1 MAHSII
7 GTKHLN
13 GIWSFYYH
21 CCFPTSAASDDTRGG
36 PKSHWSRAAGHGWGG
51 NGSTLDRK
59 KTMGGAAIFAMRH
72 TCTST
77 GFFQN
82 WPFWSFSFENHSRL
96 KILFLACLSEI
107 RFLNL
112 TLITTERLLQ
122 SKSMFFVQISIYRQ
136 LAFYWLN
143 LIVRIMS
150 VEVPHMVQDLMPLD
164 GLPLNHLLCWV
175 LLWICVGIQT
185 ERVED
190 FNFTTQVCQSC

>member
-1 MAHSII
+1 MGSEASQCIPVI
-7 GTKHLN
+7 TTTIVVFQHLLLPMTPEAVRN
-13 GIWSFYYH
+13 LIEAE
-21 CCFPTSAASDDTRGG
+21 PQATAEAETAALLTGRKLWEEPRFSPCVTRVH
-36 PKSHWSRAAGHGWGG
+36 PQ
-51 NGSTLDRK
+51 
-59 KTMGGAAIFAMRH
+59 
-72 TCTST
+72 

-82 WPFWSFSFENHSRL
+82 LPFWSFSFENHSRL
-96 KILFLACLSEI
+96 KILFLAFLSEI